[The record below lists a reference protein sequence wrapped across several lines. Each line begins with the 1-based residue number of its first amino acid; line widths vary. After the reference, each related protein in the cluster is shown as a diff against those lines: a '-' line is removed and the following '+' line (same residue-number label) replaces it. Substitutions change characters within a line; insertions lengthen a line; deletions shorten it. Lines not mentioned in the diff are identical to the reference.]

1 MALPQDQMEW
11 TDAMLELENVLSFS
25 IIDSV
30 AAAVTLSADNF
41 IVICDVTSAGFDVT
55 LPEITRTMNGK
66 VYHIK
71 NNTTATGNV
80 LRVVAGG
87 TDTIDLGS
95 GANTSPLT
103 IADNARYIFVA
114 DFATTDWVV
123 LSNA

>member
-95 GANTSPLT
+95 GAIL
-103 IADNARYIFVA
+103 
-114 DFATTDWVV
+114 
-123 LSNA
+123 L